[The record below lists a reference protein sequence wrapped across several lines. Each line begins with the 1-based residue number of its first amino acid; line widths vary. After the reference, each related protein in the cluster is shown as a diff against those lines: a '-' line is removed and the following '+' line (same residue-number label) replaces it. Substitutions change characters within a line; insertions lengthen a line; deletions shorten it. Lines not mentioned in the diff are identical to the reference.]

1 MQLSALP
8 KQTLLL
14 LTLTLLALVS
24 AGFLTP
30 APAMF
35 VVSAIIGLGAIA
47 LMGVGLMPG
56 VRHAMK
62 TRLDT
67 PRGEVVCILAT
78 VIFFIAAATCVTVWW
93 LLASRDAELQR
104 VVMTGNLM
112 ALLMGAATAMA
123 LSGPIAWRWIA
134 FRLLSRPVSSL
145 PFFRTTSGAMRLL
158 IVLSLVFLLL
168 APKLREAL
176 QPWIDQ
182 PSLHWLEGVLTAVRW
197 SLGSVVIL
205 AFLSGVSQLL
215 QRAFGPRQ
223 HPRSLH

>member
-8 KQTLLL
+8 KRTLLL

-47 LMGVGLMPG
+47 LMGVGLMPD

-168 APKLREAL
+168 APKLHEAL

>member
-8 KQTLLL
+8 KRTLLL

-35 VVSAIIGLGAIA
+35 IVSAIIGLGAIA

>member
-8 KQTLLL
+8 KRTLLL

-47 LMGVGLMPG
+47 LMGVGLMPD

>member
-1 MQLSALP
+1 MRLSTLP
-8 KQTLLL
+8 KRTLLL
-14 LTLTLLALVS
+14 LALTLIALIS
-24 AGFLTP
+24 TASLSP
-30 APAMF
+30 APA
-35 VVSAIIGLGAIA
+35 VSIVSMLIGLGAIVV
-47 LMGVGLMPG
+47 LGVGLMPD
-56 VRHAMK
+56 VRHALK

-78 VIFFIAAATCVTVWW
+78 VIFFIATATCVTVWW
-93 LLASRDAELQR
+93 VLASRDAELQR
-104 VVMTGNLM
+104 AVMTGNLM
-112 ALLMGAATAMA
+112 ALLIGAAAAMA

-158 IVLSLVFLLL
+158 IVLSLVLLLL
-168 APKLREAL
+168 APKLHEAL

-182 PSLHWLEGVLTAVRW
+182 PSLHWLEGLLTVVHW
-197 SLGSVVIL
+197 SLGSVLIL

>member
-1 MQLSALP
+1 MQLIALP
-8 KQTLLL
+8 KRTLLL
-14 LTLTLLALVS
+14 LTMTLLALVS
-24 AGFLTP
+24 AAFLTS

-35 VVSAIIGLGAIA
+35 IVTMIMGLGAIA
-47 LMGVGLMPG
+47 LMGVGLMPD
-56 VRHAMK
+56 VRHALK

-67 PRGEVVCILAT
+67 PRGELVCILAT
-78 VIFFIAAATCVTVWW
+78 VIFFIAAATCLTVWW
-93 LLASRDAELQR
+93 VLAPRDAELQR
-104 VVMTGNLM
+104 PVMTGNLM
-112 ALLMGAATAMA
+112 ALLMGAAAAMA
-123 LSGPIAWRWIA
+123 LSGPIAWRWVA

-158 IVLSLVFLLL
+158 IVLSLVFLLF
-168 APKLREAL
+168 APELYDAL

-182 PSLHWLEGVLTAVRW
+182 PALHWLEGLLRVVHW